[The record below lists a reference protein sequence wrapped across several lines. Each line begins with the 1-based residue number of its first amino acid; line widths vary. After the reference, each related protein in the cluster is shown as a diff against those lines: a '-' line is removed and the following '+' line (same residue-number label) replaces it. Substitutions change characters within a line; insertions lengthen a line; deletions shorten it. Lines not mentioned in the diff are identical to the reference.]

1 MIVSLLAGYFLVIG
15 DFQWKEKSIT
25 TIPFEYSD
33 KGSCEQAAI
42 PAVVVGMDHVCIPT
56 DTHTANK
63 ESD

>member
-1 MIVSLLAGYFLVIG
+1 MIASLLAGYFLVIG
-15 DFQWKEKSIT
+15 DFIYTNKVLT

-33 KGSCEQAAI
+33 KVSCEQAAI
-42 PAVVVGMDHVCIPT
+42 SVMSFGMDHVCIPT